1 MERQSLPETRTAE
14 TPPSWMGAIAGM
26 GAAAVALAFGQFIEG
41 ATDVP
46 GLVLGVGEW
55 IIDITPGW
63 VAERSIEDLGT
74 AGKGNLLPGIT
85 IVSFLLAAGLGSF
98 ALRRGTRY
106 GVAGFAA
113 FGLLGGFATARNPQS
128 PALASWFWSLVAA
141 GLGVATLIFLLNRAH
156 ASVTTPD
163 VDDLPSP
170 LNPPHS
176 RRAFI
181 GWGAGAGAVALTGIA
196 AGRATMGKSAAEI
209 ARDSTVLPAA
219 SSTSPSST
227 TSTTTTTEPAAGALT
242 DRVAS
247 VTGDTFDE
255 ISGISP
261 WVSPSTDGQFYLID
275 TALSKPQV
283 DPAKWRLSFTGM
295 VDNPYELSYDEILGM
310 DLVEQTITMSC
321 VSNEVGGSLVGN
333 AVWTGVPLV
342 DLLDRAG
349 VQEGATQVVARSV
362 DDWTAGFP
370 TEVLFDG
377 RNSLLV
383 VGMNGEPL
391 PIRHGFPA
399 RLVVAGLY
407 GYVSATKWIEEINL
421 TRWDDFN
428 GYWVNLGW
436 AKEGPMKTMSR
447 IDVPRNR
454 TRIEQGLT
462 PVAGVAWAPTSGI
475 ESVELSIDEGPWIP
489 CDLAIPG
496 SDEAWVQWKLEWDA
510 TPGIH
515 SLQVRAHDGNGDLQ
529 PIGPKAV
536 APDGAEGWHQALVEV
551 V

>member
-1 MERQSLPETRTAE
+1 
-14 TPPSWMGAIAGM
+14 MGAVAGM
-26 GAAAVALAFGQFIEG
+26 GGAAVALSFGQFIEG
-41 ATDVP
+41 ATNVP

-74 AGKGNLLPGIT
+74 AGKGNLLEGIT
-85 IVSFLLAAGLGSF
+85 IVTFLLAAGLGSV

-113 FGLLGGFATARNPQS
+113 FGLLGGFTTARNPQS
-128 PALASWFWSLVAA
+128 PAVTSWIWSLVAA
-141 GLGVATLIFLLNRAH
+141 ALGIATFVFLLRRAQ
-156 ASVTTPD
+156 ATVQAPEPD
-163 VDDLPSP
+163 ELPSP

-176 RRAFI
+176 RRAFL
-181 GWGAGAGAVALTGIA
+181 GWGAGAGAVALTGIG
-196 AGRATMGKSAAEI
+196 AGRAATGKSAAEI
-209 ARDSTVLPAA
+209 AREATVLPEA
-219 SSTSPSST
+219 SPAPSTST
-227 TSTTTTTEPAAGALT
+227 TTTTTEPASNVLSG
-242 DRVAS
+242 RVAS
-247 VTGDTFDE
+247 ITSETFDE
-255 ISGISP
+255 IPGLTP
-261 WVSPSTDGQFYLID
+261 WVSPSDNGQFYLID

-283 DPAKWRLSFTGM
+283 DPADWKLKFTGM
-295 VDNPYELSYDEILGM
+295 VDNPFELTYDEILAM
-310 DLVEQTITMSC
+310 DLVEETITLSC

-362 DDWTAGFP
+362 DDFTAGFP
-370 TEVLFDG
+370 TELLFDG

-407 GYVSATKWIEEINL
+407 GYVSATKWLEEINL

-447 IDVPRNR
+447 IDVPHNR
-454 TRIEQGLT
+454 TQIEHGPT
-462 PVAGVAWAPTSGI
+462 PVAGVAWAPTRDISA
-475 ESVELSIDEGPWIP
+475 VELSIDEGPWVS

-496 SDEAWVQWKLEWDA
+496 TDETWVQWKLEWDA
-510 TPGIH
+510 PPGVH
-515 SLQVRAHDGNGDLQ
+515 ALQVRAVDGDGELQ
-529 PIGPKAV
+529 PLGPRAV
-536 APDGAEGWHQALVEV
+536 APDGAEGWHQILVEV
-551 V
+551 I